1 MALKVKNPIILSFT
15 NKAVENVKE
24 KFKKIYREKSK
35 NIYSDDEEERT
46 LMTVLT
52 KNAMH
57 LTHISVIIMVEVY
70 LTLRARQYSLRSTAW
85 FPING

>member
-24 KFKKIYREKSK
+24 KFKKIYGEKSK

-46 LMTVLT
+46 LMTVLM

-57 LTHISVIIMVEVY
+57 LSHISVIIMVEIY
-70 LTLRARQYSLRSTAW
+70 LTLGARQYGSQ
-85 FPING
+85 